1 MAQAAVK
8 MYERAQPEALKVAVI
23 DRGHLARMTFGDRSL
38 EREVLQLFDRQAAL
52 LLERMRTSEPAAI
65 ATLAHTL
72 KGSAVGIG
80 ATRVARAAA
89 AVETTARAAP
99 GECSRAIDRAGAGRR
114 RGAGRDRRPAA
125 RRIDRGWRP
134 RGNDYIGSARQLAGA
149 VISCHRFLMP
159 KITFIDSS
167 GTARTV
173 EAEIGS
179 TVMETAIRNNIPGIE
194 AECGGAC
201 ACATCHVYVDEAWR
215 EKVGGPSPMEEDML
229 DFGYDVRPN
238 SRLSCQ
244 IKVTDELDGLV
255 VSTPE
260 KQA

>member
-1 MAQAAVK
+1 M
-8 MYERAQPEALKVAVI
+8 
-23 DRGHLARMTFGDRSL
+23 
-38 EREVLQLFDRQAAL
+38 
-52 LLERMRTSEPAAI
+52 
-65 ATLAHTL
+65 
-72 KGSAVGIG
+72 
-80 ATRVARAAA
+80 
-89 AVETTARAAP
+89 
-99 GECSRAIDRAGAGRR
+99 
-114 RGAGRDRRPAA
+114 
-125 RRIDRGWRP
+125 
-134 RGNDYIGSARQLAGA
+134 NDYIEARHIRCPLP
-149 VISCHRFLMP
+149 FLMP
-159 KITFIDSS
+159 KITFTDAS

-201 ACATCHVYVDEAWR
+201 ACATCHVYIDEAWR

-244 IKVTDELDGLV
+244 IKVSGDLDGLM
-255 VSTPE
+255 VSTPD